1 VVVNV
6 AGLAIMGVP
15 VTKAVVCIKRW
26 AGMYRKLGGLM
37 SPLWGLMGRVLVL
50 VMEGILW

>member
-1 VVVNV
+1 VVVSV
-6 AGLAIMGVP
+6 AGLVIMGVP
-15 VTKAVVCIKRW
+15 VTKAVFCIKRW
-26 AGMYRKLGGLM
+26 VGMYRKLGGLM